1 MSHFLIEEEIVEVCK
16 SLHRRNLLAAADGNV
31 SFRLSNEKI
40 LITPTGKNKS
50 KISIQDLAIITL
62 DNKVLSGNPSTERL
76 MHLEIYKNVPIAK
89 AVVHAHPPTAI
100 AWSVARPEL
109 KELPSDCMSEVIL
122 ALGRVPI
129 VPYTRPGTEEMGKAL
144 RNFLPQNRV
153 MILSRHGAVSWGEDL
168 EEAYNG
174 MERLEH
180 ISQILKS
187 ASELGGLH
195 SLPKAEVDALWEIR
209 NKSGGRTL

>member
-195 SLPKAEVDALWEIR
+195 SLSKDEVDALWEIR